1 MQRPAVSLLVVV
13 LAASCSPDAPT
24 GPSKLPY
31 DTFGAQASAIN
42 TEALPSTSVEVIEF
56 QWLNPGFTPGS
67 TIPHAGCTGGD
78 LVLESGL
85 TAEDPRDWSL
95 PGFGI
100 LPTAQESGVR
110 FDIRQMFGDGV
121 VRGSF
126 TITDGGRFLDTQTGE
141 SFMGRGV
148 GAGHY
153 QGNTK
158 PFVLDLVGTVSS
170 WLYGDAGSLIK
181 EVHQF
186 HYTITPDGEAEFIDR
201 LPVAFECL
209 KSAF

>member
-1 MQRPAVSLLVVV
+1 MKKPVKSVLIVA

-24 GPSKLPY
+24 GLSKAPY
-31 DTFGAQASAIN
+31 DTFGAQAFGS
-42 TEALPSTSVEVIEF
+42 EALPSTPAEVIEF
-56 QWLNPGFTPGS
+56 QWLNPAFTPGS

-85 TAEDPRDWSL
+85 TAENPRDWSL

-110 FDIRQMFGDGV
+110 FDIRQTTFGDGV
-121 VRGSF
+121 VRGNFS
-126 TITDGGRFLDTQTGE
+126 ITDGGRVVDTQTRE
-141 SFMGRGV
+141 SFTGRGV

-153 QGNTK
+153 QGNTS
-158 PFVLDLVGTVSS
+158 PFVLDLTGTVSA

-181 EVHQF
+181 QVHHF
-186 HYTITPDGEAEFIDR
+186 HYTITPNGNAQFIDWF
-201 LPVAFECL
+201 PVDFECV